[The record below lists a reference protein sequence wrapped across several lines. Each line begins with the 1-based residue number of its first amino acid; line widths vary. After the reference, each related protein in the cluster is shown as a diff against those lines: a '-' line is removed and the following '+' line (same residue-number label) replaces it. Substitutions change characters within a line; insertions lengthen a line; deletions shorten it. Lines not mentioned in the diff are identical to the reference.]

1 MYFLDKSITP
11 MENDNLIAHF
21 SQTTDRPTGPDWS
34 SKSESN
40 QKKYCQS
47 VPTCFVSTREIEAI
61 AASKRCR
68 EKIAK
73 LFIETESQIVDN
85 VSVIN
90 STFETLKELNK
101 SDDKADVMR
110 GLKSELHSL
119 MEKFHPAATH
129 ATALYMTVRYGH

>member
-1 MYFLDKSITP
+1 MYFLVKLITP
-11 MENDNLIAHF
+11 MGNDNLIVSCLSNDTISA
-21 SQTTDRPTGPDWS
+21 PTGAPS
-34 SKSESN
+34 RKEIG
-40 QKKYCQS
+40 KKYCQS

-129 ATALYMTVRYGH
+129 ATALYMTVRYGY